1 MFFLLIYAFDVLN
14 HEYKNVM
21 NLKGINFLKKKIKT
35 VKGMNE

>member
-21 NLKGINFLKKKIKT
+21 NLKGIIYLKKNQNSER
-35 VKGMNE
+35 NE

>member
-21 NLKGINFLKKKIKT
+21 NLKGINFFKKNQNSER
-35 VKGMNE
+35 NE